1 MNFLM
6 KAMLKRQLAH
16 LPKEQQEMIITIIEK
31 NPKFFE
37 KISAEIQTKVKNG
50 VPKQNAA
57 MSVFMSHKDE
67 IQKMMMD
74 QQK

>member
-16 LPKEQQEMIITIIEK
+16 LPKEQQEMIIGAIEK

-37 KISAEIQTKVKNG
+37 QIASEIQTKIKNG
-50 VPKQNAA
+50 VPKQTAM
-57 MSVFMSHKDE
+57 MSVMMSHKDE
-67 IQKMMMD
+67 LQKMMME